1 MTSHMGHELSDYER
15 LRLANIA
22 RNEGYLSAI
31 GLGAGDRLDMNREAN
46 ATAKKRRKK
55 TESPAKQEA
64 VPQRRSQRIAEVPI
78 PNYDLDIAGVVDDDE
93 DDEGGGAGSA
103 SHKRVR
109 TNKTAVERP
118 PPSSDSSR
126 ALNAQLD
133 VFLGDNVGKLLDDM
147 SPTKAAIMALSNGG
161 SVPKFS
167 KYQGVVEWKNCLF
180 LWVNIGG
187 FGGYANKFLD
197 DGRVITWFG
206 GSKMHEDSDS
216 TKRLLKT
223 KKGGG
228 GDRAILFVRLA
239 ANEPYCCLGD
249 LACRK
254 AVTDKHPISMEFELL
269 DFDRIRTTEHF
280 KKVLKSA

>member
-1 MTSHMGHELSDYER
+1 MGLELSDYER
-15 LRLANIA
+15 LRLSNIL
-22 RNEGYLSAI
+22 RNESYLTAI
-31 GLGAGDRLDMNREAN
+31 GLGASDRLDMAGHKKVN
-46 ATAKKRRKK
+46 KKRIK
-55 TESPAKQEA
+55 ENPAKQDA
-64 VPQRRSQRIAEVPI
+64 MPQRRSQRIAEVPI
-78 PNYDLDIAGVVDDDE
+78 PNYDLDIAGVADDDDDDD
-93 DDEGGGAGSA
+93 DDEGGAGPRQ
-103 SHKRVR
+103 KRFR
-109 TNKTAVERP
+109 TKTAVERP

-133 VFLGDNVGKLLDDM
+133 VFLGDNVGKLLDEM

-187 FGGYANKFLD
+187 FGGYTNKFLD
-197 DGRVITWFG
+197 EGRVITWFG
-206 GSKMHEDSDS
+206 GSKMYEDSDS

-223 KKGGG
+223 KKGGVG
-228 GDRAILFVRLA
+228 DRDRAILFVRLA

-254 AVTDKHPISMEFELL
+254 AVTDKHPISMEFELV
-269 DFDRIRTTEHF
+269 DFERIRRTEHF
-280 KKVLKSA
+280 TKVLKAA